1 LQQTFYSTK
10 STKDSHSKKDKKR
23 PNEQLWKLLDEIKM
37 KKVVDRENAE
47 EEANLE
53 INKAFVENVEKQ
65 LEECV

>member
-1 LQQTFYSTK
+1 
-10 STKDSHSKKDKKR
+10 
-23 PNEQLWKLLDEIKM
+23 M

-47 EEANLE
+47 EEANQE